1 MRFKRYPNHAFE
13 WTRRKELAAVRKLA
27 KVRERAPLFADQIA
41 ELQPSIE
48 QVRSARVEAWDRTD
62 RSMRDRRARH
72 WREVRARLAL
82 VPAGD
87 RLQLRRYWDEH
98 PAFPGDLFYLS
109 YVVRRY
115 EAEGLASIA
124 PVKPAHLVGRAA
136 RG

>member
-27 KVRERAPLFADQIA
+27 KVRESAPLFADQIA
-41 ELQPSIE
+41 AELRPSIE
-48 QVRSARVEAWDRTD
+48 QVRAARVEAWDRAD
-62 RSMRDRRARH
+62 RSMRDRRAKH

-98 PAFPGDLFYLS
+98 SAFPGDPFYLS
-109 YVVRRY
+109 CVVLRY

-124 PVKPAHLVGRAA
+124 P
-136 RG
+136 